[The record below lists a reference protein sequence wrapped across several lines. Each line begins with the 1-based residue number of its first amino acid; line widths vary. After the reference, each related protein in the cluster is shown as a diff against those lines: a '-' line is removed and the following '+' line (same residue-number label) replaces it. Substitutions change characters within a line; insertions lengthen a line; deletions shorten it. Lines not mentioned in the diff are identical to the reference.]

1 MLCEIFMQ
9 VNCILTTLCQLTL
22 GGPVIVPHCVHV
34 AEICTFCFFFCT
46 AIKFVPLIF
55 VLLMVWSVLL
65 TLFLH
70 VVFKFGHFQVKEELL
85 KQHYAELKDRPF
97 FPKLVKYM
105 SSGPV
110 VPMVC

>member
-1 MLCEIFMQ
+1 MPVNARGSGNCASLCTCGRDMH
-9 VNCILTTLCQLTL
+9 IL
-22 GGPVIVPHCVHV
+22 
-34 AEICTFCFFFCT
+34 FCFCT